1 MFNGKN
7 IILSILVLL
16 FIVLIY
22 CLNCND
28 DKNENQNVTESY
40 VDKNENQNVDATV
53 QNIIKDDNNKSLLAT
68 TINNKVVND
77 EIKNNDLINS
87 ILTNENNIK
96 QTEATIDVNDTLIIQ
111 DSNKENINIPV
122 GVSMNQMYASIDD
135 TIMNVDVGA
144 FFNEKGGLVS
154 SELLP
159 SKDVNEFSQFNIE
172 TPYLDA
178 NLAANGVRKLGIDTI
193 GNSKRFATHDLR
205 GNIPCPKFV
214 VSPWNNSTAEP
225 DLNIKRF
232 NM

>member
-1 MFNGKN
+1 M
-7 IILSILVLL
+7 
-16 FIVLIY
+16 
-22 CLNCND
+22 
-28 DKNENQNVTESY
+28 
-40 VDKNENQNVDATV
+40 
-53 QNIIKDDNNKSLLAT
+53 QNIIKDDNTKSLLAT

-122 GVSMNQMYASIDD
+122 GVSMNQMYAGIDE

-144 FFNEKGGLVS
+144 FFNDKGALVS
-154 SELLP
+154 SDLLP

-172 TPYLDA
+172 TPNLDA

>member
-1 MFNGKN
+1 MFNRKN

-16 FIVLIY
+16 IIVSIC

-40 VDKNENQNVDATV
+40 VDKNENQTVDATV
-53 QNIIKDDNNKSLLAT
+53 QNIIKDDNTKSLLAT

-122 GVSMNQMYASIDD
+122 GVSMNQMYAGIDE

-144 FFNEKGGLVS
+144 FFNDKGALVS
-154 SELLP
+154 SDLLP

-172 TPYLDA
+172 TP
-178 NLAANGVRKLGIDTI
+178 
-193 GNSKRFATHDLR
+193 
-205 GNIPCPKFV
+205 
-214 VSPWNNSTAEP
+214 
-225 DLNIKRF
+225 
-232 NM
+232 